1 MFADPLSPNVF
12 GDMSQCG
19 PAELPGMDAE
29 RLRAATAAPADRP
42 CELLDARELP
52 PPEPLQRTLEWTAD
66 ANGAVLV
73 QVNDRAPQHLYPRL
87 TERGFEYDTA
97 ETDDG
102 VVTAVWEE

>member
-1 MFADPLSPNVF
+1 
-12 GDMSQCG
+12 
-19 PAELPGMDAE
+19 MDAE
-29 RLRAATAAPADRP
+29 TLRAATTAPADRP

-66 ANGAVLV
+66 AAGAVLV

-102 VVTAVWEE
+102 VVTAVWQE